1 MNTFYI
7 PNTVDGLAGVLE
19 SSGYFDEVSYEE
31 EPKNCF
37 RMTNLTKAGT
47 TITVKEKYSSGGANY
62 LYIDDITCGT
72 GSSSSGHAAC
82 FVGGYTTDNG
92 IVLYPV
98 LGTTSYPS
106 SLPFPEEGGRAPLII
121 CETEDHTLCLV
132 FLHRNSSSIVG
143 QVPSS
148 AGTIELKVISI
159 DTDGVKTVWTQDCYM
174 ATNNDNVLY
183 SAPIFTGKELVK
195 GVSICLNRCFSGKE
209 GAFMMS
215 IQNESYMSVACN
227 GFLIKTT

>member
-7 PNTVDGLAGVLE
+7 PNAVDGLASVLE

-31 EPKNCF
+31 EPEKFF
-37 RMTNLTKAGT
+37 RITHLTKAGT
-47 TITVKEKYSSGGANY
+47 TVTIEEKNSSNITYV
-62 LYIDDITCGT
+62 DDIRCGT
-72 GSSSSGHAAC
+72 GSSSSENAAS
-82 FVGGYTTDNG
+82 FVGGYATDNG
-92 IVLYPV
+92 IILYPV
-98 LGTTSYPS
+98 LGSTSYPT

-121 CETEDHTLCLV
+121 CETEEHTICLV
-132 FLHRNSSSIVG
+132 FLYRNSSSIVG

-159 DTDGVKTVWTQDCYM
+159 DTEGVKTVWTQDCYM
-174 ATNNDNVLY
+174 AINNDNVLY

-195 GVSICLNRCFSGKE
+195 GVSVCLNRCFGGKE
-209 GAFMMS
+209 GVFTMS
-215 IQNESYMSVACN
+215 IQNETYASVARN

>member
-31 EPKNCF
+31 EPENCLRTTHF
-37 RMTNLTKAGT
+37 TKAGT
-47 TITVKEKYSSGGANY
+47 TVDIAEGLLSGGGR
-62 LYIDDITCGT
+62 YIRIDGINVGT
-72 GSSSSGHAAC
+72 GGGYKDDAIC
-82 FVGGYTTDNG
+82 FVGGYATDNG
-92 IVLYPV
+92 IVLYPIV
-98 LGTTSYPS
+98 STGTSYSYPS
-106 SLPFPEEGGRAPLII
+106 SLPFPEAGGRAPFII
-121 CETEDHTLCLV
+121 CETENHTLCFV
-132 FLHRNSSSIVG
+132 FAS

-148 AGTIELKVISI
+148 AKIITLKVISI

-195 GVSICLNRCFSGKE
+195 GVSICLNRCFGGKE
-209 GAFMMS
+209 GVFTIS
-215 IQNESYMSVACN
+215 IQNETYASVACN

>member
-7 PNTVDGLAGVLE
+7 PNAVDGLASVLE

-31 EPKNCF
+31 EPVDCL
-37 RMTNLTKAGT
+37 RTTHLTKAGT
-47 TITVKEKYSSGGANY
+47 TVDITEYSLSSGARY
-62 LYIDDITCGT
+62 LYIDGIDAGG
-72 GSSSSGHAAC
+72 GSSSSDRATR
-82 FVGGYTTDNG
+82 FVGGYATDNG
-92 IVLYPV
+92 IVLSPI

-121 CETEDHTLCLV
+121 CETEEHTLCLV
-132 FLHRNSSSIVG
+132 FLHKNSSSIVG

-159 DTDGVKTVWTQDCYM
+159 DTEGVKTVWTQDCYM
-174 ATNNDNVLY
+174 AINNDNVLY

-195 GVSICLNRCFSGKE
+195 GVSVCLNRCFGGKE
-209 GAFMMS
+209 GVFTMS
-215 IQNESYMSVACN
+215 IQNETYASVARN

>member
-31 EPKNCF
+31 EPENCF
-37 RMTNLTKAGT
+37 RTTHLTKAGT
-47 TITVKEKYSSGGANY
+47 DVTIKEKKIVGGGNY
-62 LYIDDITCGT
+62 IYVDDITCGT
-72 GSSSSGHAAC
+72 ASDSSGHAAC

-92 IVLYPV
+92 IILYPV
-98 LGTTSYPS
+98 LGSTSYPA
-106 SLPFPEEGGRAPLII
+106 SLPFPEAGGRAPLII
-121 CETEDHTLCLV
+121 CETENHTLCLV

-143 QVPSS
+143 QVPSG

-174 ATNNDNVLY
+174 GANNDNVLY

-195 GVSICLNRCFSGKE
+195 GVSVCLNRCFGGKE
-209 GAFMMS
+209 GVFTML
-215 IQNESYMSVACN
+215 IQNETYASVACN

>member
-1 MNTFYI
+1 MTTFYI

-31 EPKNCF
+31 EPEKFF
-37 RMTNLTKAGT
+37 RITHLTKAGT
-47 TITVKEKYSSGGANY
+47 TVTIEEKNSGNATY
-62 LYIDDITCGT
+62 VDDIRFGSGS
-72 GSSSSGHAAC
+72 GSSEYAAC
-82 FVGGYTTDNG
+82 FVGGYATDNG
-92 IVLYPV
+92 IVLSPV

-121 CETEDHTLCLV
+121 CETENHTLCLV
-132 FLHRNSSSIVG
+132 FLYRVSNSIVG

-148 AGTIELKVISI
+148 AGTVELKVISI
-159 DTDGVKTVWTQDCYM
+159 DAEGVKTVWTQDCYM
-174 ATNNDNVLY
+174 AINNDNVLY

-195 GVSICLNRCFSGKE
+195 GVSVCLNRCFGGKE
-209 GAFMMS
+209 GVFMMS
-215 IQNESYMSVACN
+215 IQNEPYMSVARN